1 MDKSNITKIQKFSK
15 SIRRNIIDMA
25 FSAGASSAHLGGA
38 LSIVEIISTLFCHV
52 MKYNDDPQ
60 WQDRDRFILSKGHAC
75 LAYYA
80 ALCEIGYISKDEL
93 KTFEKDSSK
102 LLGHPVI
109 NREIGIDFS
118 NGSLGMGLSLGIGVA
133 LSLKKRKKNNRVFVI
148 IGDGECNE
156 GSVWE
161 AAMAASHFK
170 LNNLFIFID
179 NNKFQQTGTNDQ
191 IMNTSDLKSKWKSFG
206 WETIDLDGHN
216 TKELCNYFEGLEES
230 ELKPKA
236 IIANT
241 IKGKGFSFSENNND
255 WHHSIL
261 TKKLYDKALE
271 ELETSK
277 LNDH

>member
-1 MDKSNITKIQKFSK
+1 MYKSNISKIEKFSK
-15 SIRRNIIDMA
+15 SVRKNIIEMA

-38 LSIVEIISTLFCHV
+38 LSIVEIVSTLFGHV
-52 MKYNDDPQ
+52 MKYNHNPQ
-60 WQDRDRFILSKGHAC
+60 WPDRDRFILSKGHAC

-93 KTFEKDSSK
+93 KTFEKDNSN
-102 LLGHPVI
+102 LMGHPVI
-109 NREIGIDFS
+109 NKEIGIDFS
-118 NGSLGMGLSLGIGVA
+118 NGSLGMGLSLGVGVA
-133 LSLKKRKKNNRVFVI
+133 LSIKKRKKNNQVFVI

-170 LNNLFIFID
+170 LNNLLVFID
-179 NNKFQQTGTNDQ
+179 NNKFQQTGTNNE
-191 IMNTSDLKSKWKSFG
+191 IMNTGDLKSKWQSFG
-206 WETIDLDGHN
+206 WETFALDGHN
-216 TKELCNYFEGLEES
+216 VEQLLKYFKLKEKFEF
-230 ELKPKA
+230 KPKA

-271 ELETSK
+271 ELE
-277 LNDH
+277 LN

>member
-1 MDKSNITKIQKFSK
+1 
-15 SIRRNIIDMA
+15 MA

-52 MKYNDDPQ
+52 MKYNDNPQ
-60 WQDRDRFILSKGHAC
+60 WPDRDRFILSKGHAC
-75 LAYYA
+75 LAYYS
-80 ALCEIGYISKDEL
+80 ALCEIGYISKNDL
-93 KTFEKDSSK
+93 KTFEKNNSN

-118 NGSLGMGLSLGIGVA
+118 NGSLGMGLSIGIGVA
-133 LSLKKRKKNNRVFVI
+133 LSLKKRKKNNQVFVI

-170 LNNLFIFID
+170 LNNLLVFID
-179 NNKFQQTGTNDQ
+179 NNKFQQTGTNSQ
-191 IMNTSDLKSKWKSFG
+191 IMDTGDLKRKWQSFG
-206 WETIDLDGHN
+206 WETVDLDGHN
-216 TKELCNYFEGLEES
+216 IEELTNYFKS
-230 ELKPKA
+230 IDKNQLKPKA
-236 IIANT
+236 VIANT
-241 IKGKGFSFSENNND
+241 VKGKGFSFSENNND

-271 ELETSK
+271 ELG
-277 LNDH
+277 LNK

>member
-1 MDKSNITKIQKFSK
+1 MEKSDIIKIQKFSK
-15 SIRRNIIDMA
+15 SVRKNIIDMA

-52 MKYNDDPQ
+52 MKYNDNPQ
-60 WQDRDRFILSKGHAC
+60 WPDRDRFILSKGHAC
-75 LAYYA
+75 LAYYS
-80 ALCEIGYISKDEL
+80 ALCEIGYISKNDL
-93 KTFEKDSSK
+93 KTFEKNNSN

-118 NGSLGMGLSLGIGVA
+118 NGSLGMGLSIGIGVA
-133 LSLKKRKKNNRVFVI
+133 LSLKKRKKNNQVFVI

-170 LNNLFIFID
+170 LNNLLVFID
-179 NNKFQQTGTNDQ
+179 NNKFQQTGTNSQ
-191 IMNTSDLKSKWKSFG
+191 IMDTGDLKSKWQSFG
-206 WETIDLDGHN
+206 WETVDLDGHN
-216 TKELCNYFEGLEES
+216 IEELTNYFKS
-230 ELKPKA
+230 MDKNQLKPKA
-236 IIANT
+236 VIANT
-241 IKGKGFSFSENNND
+241 VKGKGFSFSENNND

-271 ELETSK
+271 ELE
-277 LNDH
+277 LNK

>member
-1 MDKSNITKIQKFSK
+1 MDKSNINKIQNFSK

-93 KTFEKDSSK
+93 QTFEKDSSK

-191 IMNTSDLKSKWKSFG
+191 IMKTSDLRSKWESFG
-206 WETIDLDGHN
+206 WETIDIDGHN
-216 TKELCNYFEGLEES
+216 IKELCNYFESMEDS

-241 IKGKGFSFSENNND
+241 VKGKGFSFSENNND

-261 TKKLYDKALE
+261 TKKLYDQALE
-271 ELETSK
+271 ELEVNK
-277 LNDH
+277 